1 MLNKYGQ
8 PPNEACFCH
17 ASNYVMY
24 ISHCFLRD
32 LKVIDNY
39 GHSSQLYTSHLG
51 YHSDSVGFSF
61 LMNGETGCSSPFGNH
76 SNWLKGKSQFPQEAL
91 LISLN
96 DITSLKGK
104 FSTGAMTTNQ
114 CHVTINIGQKVTLN
128 DSMVPKRS
136 IHPIRKKLQKSKA
149 KIKNAIF

>member
-1 MLNKYGQ
+1 MLNKCGQ

-17 ASNYVMY
+17 ASNYFMY
-24 ISHCFLRD
+24 ISHCFPRD
-32 LKVIDNY
+32 LKVIDY
-39 GHSSQLYTSHLG
+39 YSHSSQLYTSHLG
-51 YHSDSVGFSF
+51 YHSESMGYSF
-61 LMNGETGCSSPFGNH
+61 LMNGKTGCSSPFGNH

-128 DSMVPKRS
+128 DSTVPKRRMHS
-136 IHPIRKKLQKSKA
+136 IRKQLQKSKTE
-149 KIKNAIF
+149 IKNAIF